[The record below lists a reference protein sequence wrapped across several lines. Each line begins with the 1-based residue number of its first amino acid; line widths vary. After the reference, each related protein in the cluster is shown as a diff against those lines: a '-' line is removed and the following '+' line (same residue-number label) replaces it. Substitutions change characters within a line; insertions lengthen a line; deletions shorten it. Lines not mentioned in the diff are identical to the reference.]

1 MNLSARHPSALYA
14 TYADD
19 RLKNIPP
26 LERGAQRNQEPEY
39 GHALNMTERKYMLPV
54 FEPQAAT
61 LIVTCAESM
70 ATGVLKDFKGAEFD
84 TKIRTLDQFQD

>member
-1 MNLSARHPSALYA
+1 
-14 TYADD
+14 
-19 RLKNIPP
+19 
-26 LERGAQRNQEPEY
+26 
-39 GHALNMTERKYMLPV
+39 MLPV